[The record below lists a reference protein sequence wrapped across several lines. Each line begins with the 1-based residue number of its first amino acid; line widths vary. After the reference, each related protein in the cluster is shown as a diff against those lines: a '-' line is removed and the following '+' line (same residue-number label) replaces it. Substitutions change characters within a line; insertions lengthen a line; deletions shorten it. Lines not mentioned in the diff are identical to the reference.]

1 MLNFKRYLNDF
12 KLSKSFIFSE
22 LPQDLQSFLAWLTES
37 KDGHV
42 TPSMYSIEEPED
54 FSAIKYNIQNDGGKI
69 NLIICTNV
77 VCVLFCL
84 KEVKSKKI
92 TDMKAFIKM
101 KIQIDIGN
109 ILFKKSKKSRLF
121 YITKISIGEV
131 GK

>member
-1 MLNFKRYLNDF
+1 MLNY

-69 NLIICTNV
+69 NINNMYKCSL
-77 VCVLFCL
+77 CV
-84 KEVKSKKI
+84 
-92 TDMKAFIKM
+92 
-101 KIQIDIGN
+101 
-109 ILFKKSKKSRLF
+109 ILFERS
-121 YITKISIGEV
+121 
-131 GK
+131 